1 MPKRHTSTGLSSLA
15 GEPVFSVG
23 AETYTAA
30 DIILAAQIWNDW
42 VLLEQE
48 TREGIVCVKHAR
60 VMQEPKEAAEVEG
73 AADMFR
79 EERGLHDAEVAEIWL
94 KERHVGFR
102 AWMQYIR
109 RSLLR
114 KRWASSFP
122 RLLAEYSI
130 SQEQVNRNVRI
141 EGMCS
146 GYFAALARK
155 LAGRAAVEARIR
167 KEAGNHAS
175 CGRVENETGI
185 LTPPFEFTLS
195 ARQLGLSTEEARQK
209 LERLAGLDLSLAQF
223 CSQLMTEESVK
234 RKISVHQLDWIRIQA
249 SSASFQDES
258 LAREAALCIREDG
271 EELDIVAVRARTALQ
286 QEQLDLGDLDP
297 VAQAAFL
304 RARKGDL
311 IGPIRIGK
319 EFKLY
324 HVLEKQIPSVDIPE
338 VKSRAEKL
346 ILQPLV
352 ESEIDAQVRW
362 LVPWWSDVCA
372 ENQISP

>member
-1 MPKRHTSTGLSSLA
+1 MPKRHASTGLSSLA
-15 GEPVFSVG
+15 SELVFSVG
-23 AETYTAA
+23 AETYTAV

-42 VLLEQE
+42 ALLEQE

-60 VMQEPKEAAEVEG
+60 VMQEPKGAAEVEG

-79 EERGLHDAEVAEIWL
+79 EERGLHDAEVAENWL

-114 KRWASSFP
+114 EKWASSLP
-122 RLLAEYSI
+122 RLLSAYSV

-141 EGMCS
+141 AGMCS

-167 KEAGNHAS
+167 KEAGSHA
-175 CGRVENETGI
+175 GGGQVENETGP

-195 ARQLGLSTEEARQK
+195 AKQLGLSTEDARQK
-209 LERLAGLDLSLAQF
+209 LERLAGLDLSLTQF
-223 CSQLMTEESVK
+223 RAQLMTEESIK
-234 RKISVHQLDWIRIQA
+234 RKISFHQIDWIRIQA

-271 EELDIVAVRARTALQ
+271 EELNIVAVRARTPLQ
-286 QEQLDLGDLDP
+286 QERLDLGDLDP
-297 VAQAAFL
+297 GAQAVFL
-304 RARKGDL
+304 GARKGDL

-324 HVLEKQIPSVDIPE
+324 HVLEKQIPSLEIPE

-352 ESEIDAQVRW
+352 KSEVVAQVRW

-372 ENQISP
+372 ENRISP